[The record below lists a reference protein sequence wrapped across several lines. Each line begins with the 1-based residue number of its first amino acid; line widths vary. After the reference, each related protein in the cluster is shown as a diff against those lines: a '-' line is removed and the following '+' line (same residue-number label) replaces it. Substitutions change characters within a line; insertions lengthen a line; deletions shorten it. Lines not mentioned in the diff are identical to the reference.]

1 MTETKKSVL
10 RDESGRAIQG
20 RSGRKENNLLTYLIL
35 AVFVV
40 IYLCPILW
48 MTLSSFKADAEL
60 FRYPPQLLPDQFS
73 LENYFDAWSRGD
85 FNLYFRNTAVVA
97 VSATVLTVI
106 INTMAGYAFAKY
118 NFPGGTAIFLFF
130 LATLMLPLEVL
141 MIPIFQVV
149 KVFGLYNNFL
159 GLIIP
164 SAATPAGVFLVRQY
178 FLTIPNEIMESA
190 RIDGAS
196 ETKIFLRLMLPLAKP
211 IMSVLAIFFFFWRWN
226 DYMWPLV
233 VIRDSNKYTVQLAL
247 ANFSGQ
253 YAVDWGS
260 LLAMSVLTMIPVLIL
275 FLLFQKQF
283 MKGMVAGAVK
293 G

>member
-1 MTETKKSVL
+1 MPS
-10 RDESGRAIQG
+10 
-20 RSGRKENNLLTYLIL
+20 
-35 AVFVV
+35 
-40 IYLCPILW
+40 
-48 MTLSSFKADAEL
+48 
-60 FRYPPQLLPDQFS
+60 QFS
-73 LENYFDAWSRGD
+73 LENYTDAWNRGD
-85 FNLYFRNTAVVA
+85 FGLYFKNTTIVA
-97 VSATVLTVI
+97 VTATVLTVV

-118 NFPGGTAIFLFF
+118 KFKGSTAIFMMF
-130 LATLMLPLEVL
+130 LATMMLPLEVL

-149 KVFGLYNNFL
+149 RTFHLYNNFW

-196 ETKIFLRLMLPLAKP
+196 ETKIFLRLMIPLAKP
-211 IMSVLAIFFFFWRWN
+211 VMSVLAIFAFLWRWN

-233 VIRDSNKYTVQLAL
+233 VIRDTKKYTVQLAL

-260 LLAMSVLTMIPVLIL
+260 LLAMSVLTMIPVLII
-275 FLLFQKQF
+275 FLIFQKQF

>member
-1 MTETKKSVL
+1 MTETRGKKSCKKV
-10 RDESGRAIQG
+10 RGTA
-20 RSGRKENNLLTYLIL
+20 GRKENNAAAYVVLAFFTAVYL
-35 AVFVV
+35 V
-40 IYLCPILW
+40 PILW
-48 MTLSSFKADAEL
+48 MILSSFKADAEL
-60 FRYPPQLLPDQFS
+60 FAYPPKLLPTQFS
-73 LENYFDAWSRGD
+73 LENYIDAWSRGD
-85 FNLYFRNTAVVA
+85 FGLYFKNTTFVAVV
-97 VSATVLTVI
+97 ATVLTVV

-118 NFPGGTAIFLFF
+118 KFKGSTAIFMMF
-130 LATLMLPLEVL
+130 LATMMLPLEVL

-149 KVFGLYNNFL
+149 RTFHLYNNFW

-196 ETKIFLRLMLPLAKP
+196 ETKIFLRLMIPLAKP
-211 IMSVLAIFFFFWRWN
+211 VMSVLAIFAFLWRWN

-233 VIRDSNKYTVQLAL
+233 VIRDTKKYTVQLAL

-253 YAVDWGS
+253 YSVDWGS
-260 LLAMSVLTMIPVLIL
+260 LLAMSVLTMIPVLII
-275 FLLFQKQF
+275 FLIFQKQF
-283 MKGMVAGAVK
+283 MKGMIAGAVK

>member
-1 MTETKKSVL
+1 MSNAGKAEKRVRGT
-10 RDESGRAIQG
+10 SGRRERNG
-20 RSGRKENNLLTYLIL
+20 LTYLIL
-35 AVFVV
+35 IVFTL
-40 IYLCPILW
+40 IYLIPILW
-48 MTLSSFKADAEL
+48 MVVCSFKPDAEL
-60 FRYPPQLLPDQFS
+60 FVYPPKLFPSEFS
-73 LENYFDAWSRGD
+73 LENYLDAWNRGD
-85 FNLYFRNTAVVA
+85 FGLYFKNTTIVA

-118 NFPGGTAIFLFF
+118 KFRGSTAIFLFF
-130 LATLMLPLEVL
+130 LATMMLPLEVL
-141 MIPIFQVV
+141 MIPIFQVIR
-149 KVFGLYNNFL
+149 VFKLYNNFW

-178 FLTIPNEIMESA
+178 FLTIPNELMESA

-196 ETKIFLRLMLPLAKP
+196 ELKIFLRLMLPLAKP
-211 IMSVLAIFFFFWRWN
+211 VMSVLAIFAFLWRWN

-233 VIRDSNKYTVQLAL
+233 VIRDTQKYTVQLAL

-260 LLAMSVLTMIPVLIL
+260 LLAMSVLTMIPVLII
-275 FLLFQKQF
+275 FVIFQKQF

>member
-1 MTETKKSVL
+1 MINTRKKT
-10 RDESGRAIQG
+10 DGKKIKGTAGRREHNAVAYIV
-20 RSGRKENNLLTYLIL
+20 LIL
-35 AVFVV
+35 FTAV
-40 IYLCPILW
+40 YLVPILW
-48 MTLSSFKADAEL
+48 MILSSFKADSEL
-60 FRYPPQLLPDQFS
+60 FAYPPKLLPSQFS
-73 LENYFDAWSRGD
+73 LENYTDAWNRGD
-85 FNLYFRNTAVVA
+85 FGLYFKNTTIVA
-97 VSATVLTVI
+97 VTATVLTVV

-118 NFPGGTAIFLFF
+118 KFKGSTAIFMMF
-130 LATLMLPLEVL
+130 LATMMLPLEVL

-149 KVFGLYNNFL
+149 RTFHLYNNFW

-196 ETKIFLRLMLPLAKP
+196 ETKIFLRLMIRLAKP
-211 IMSVLAIFFFFWRWN
+211 VMSVLAIFAFLWRWN

-233 VIRDSNKYTVQLAL
+233 VIRDTKKYTVQLAL

-260 LLAMSVLTMIPVLIL
+260 LLAMSVLTMIPVLII
-275 FLLFQKQF
+275 FLIFQKQF

>member
-1 MTETKKSVL
+1 MINTRKKT
-10 RDESGRAIQG
+10 DGKKIKGTAGRREHNAVAYIV
-20 RSGRKENNLLTYLIL
+20 LIL
-35 AVFVV
+35 FTAV
-40 IYLCPILW
+40 YLVPILW
-48 MTLSSFKADAEL
+48 MILSSFKADSEL
-60 FRYPPQLLPDQFS
+60 FAYPPKLLPSQFS
-73 LENYFDAWSRGD
+73 LENYTDAWNRGD
-85 FNLYFRNTAVVA
+85 FGLYFKNTTIVA
-97 VSATVLTVI
+97 VTATVLTVV
-106 INTMAGYAFAKY
+106 INTMAGYASAKY
-118 NFPGGTAIFLFF
+118 KFKGSTAIFMMF
-130 LATLMLPLEVL
+130 LATMMLPLEVL

-149 KVFGLYNNFL
+149 RTFHLYNNFW

-196 ETKIFLRLMLPLAKP
+196 ETKIFLRLMIPLAKP
-211 IMSVLAIFFFFWRWN
+211 VMSVLAIFAFLWRWN

-233 VIRDSNKYTVQLAL
+233 VIRDTKKYTVQLAL

-260 LLAMSVLTMIPVLIL
+260 LLAMSVLTMIPVLII
-275 FLLFQKQF
+275 FLIFQKQF

>member
-1 MTETKKSVL
+1 MNNALTRKK
-10 RDESGRAIQG
+10 RIRGTAGRREHNG
-20 RSGRKENNLLTYLIL
+20 LTYLIL
-35 AVFVV
+35 LLFTM
-40 IYLCPILW
+40 IYLVPILW
-48 MTLSSFKADAEL
+48 MLVCSFKPDAEL
-60 FRYPPQLLPDQFS
+60 FVYPPRLFPTKISF
-73 LENYFDAWSRGD
+73 ENYIDAWNRGD
-85 FNLYFRNTAVVA
+85 FGLYFKNTTIVA
-97 VSATVLTVI
+97 VSATILTVV

-118 NFPGGTAIFLFF
+118 KFRGSTAIFLFF
-130 LATLMLPLEVL
+130 LATMMLPLEVL
-141 MIPIFQVV
+141 MIPIFQVIR
-149 KVFGLYNNFL
+149 VFKMYNNFW

-178 FLTIPNEIMESA
+178 FLTIPNELMESA

-211 IMSVLAIFFFFWRWN
+211 VMSVLAIFAFLWRWN

-233 VIRDSNKYTVQLAL
+233 VIRDTQKYTVQLAL

-260 LLAMSVLTMIPVLIL
+260 LLAMSVLTMIPVLVI
-275 FLLFQKQF
+275 FLIFQKQF
-283 MKGMVAGAVK
+283 MKGMVAGAIK

>member
-1 MTETKKSVL
+1 MNNTAMQEKRIRGTA
-10 RDESGRAIQG
+10 GRRERNG
-20 RSGRKENNLLTYLIL
+20 LTYLIL
-35 AVFVV
+35 IVFTL
-40 IYLCPILW
+40 IYLIPILW
-48 MTLSSFKADAEL
+48 MAVSSFKPDAEL
-60 FRYPPQLLPDQFS
+60 FAYPPKLFPSHFS
-73 LENYFDAWSRGD
+73 FENYIDAWNRGD
-85 FNLYFRNTAVVA
+85 FGLYFKNTTIVA
-97 VSATVLTVI
+97 VSATVLTVV

-118 NFPGGTAIFLFF
+118 KFRGSTAIFLFF
-130 LATLMLPLEVL
+130 LATMMLPLEVL
-141 MIPIFQVV
+141 MIPIFQVIR
-149 KVFGLYNNFL
+149 VFKLYNNFW

-178 FLTIPNEIMESA
+178 FLTIPNELMESA

-196 ETKIFLRLMLPLAKP
+196 ETKILLRLMLPLAKP
-211 IMSVLAIFFFFWRWN
+211 VMSVLAVFAFLWRWN

-233 VIRDSNKYTVQLAL
+233 VIRDTQKYTVQLAL

-260 LLAMSVLTMIPVLIL
+260 LLAMSVLTMIPVLII
-275 FLLFQKQF
+275 FLIFQKQF

>member
-1 MTETKKSVL
+1 MSKRAKVVDPQEKKVK
-10 RDESGRAIQG
+10 GTA
-20 RSGRKENNLLTYLIL
+20 GRKESHLLTYLLLI
-35 AVFVV
+35 VFTA
-40 IYLCPILW
+40 IYLVPIIW
-48 MTLSSFKADAEL
+48 MTLSSFKPDSEL
-60 FRYPPQLLPDQFS
+60 FRYPPSLFPSRFS
-73 LENYFDAWSRGD
+73 LENYLDAWSRGD
-85 FNLYFRNTAVVA
+85 FGLYFKNTTIVA
-97 VSATVLTVI
+97 VSATILTVV

-118 NFPGGTAIFLFF
+118 KFRGSTGLFMMF

-149 KVFGLYNNFL
+149 RTFGLYNNFL

-178 FLTIPNEIMESA
+178 FLTIPNELMESA

-196 ETKIFLRLMLPLAKP
+196 ETKIFLRLMIPLARP
-211 IMSVLAIFFFFWRWN
+211 VMSVLAIFAFLWRWN

-233 VIRDSNKYTVQLAL
+233 VIRDTQKYTVQLAL

-260 LLAMSVLTMIPVLIL
+260 LLAMSVLTMIPVLII
-275 FLLFQKQF
+275 FLIFQKQF

>member
-1 MTETKKSVL
+1 MGNQAETRRKKKK
-10 RDESGRAIQG
+10 RGT
-20 RSGRKENNLLTYLIL
+20 SGRKEKHVFTYIILI
-35 AVFVV
+35 VFTL
-40 IYLCPILW
+40 IYLVPIVW
-48 MTLSSFKADAEL
+48 MTLSSFKSDAEL
-60 FRYPPQLLPDQFS
+60 FAYPPTLFPSTFS
-73 LENYFDAWSRGD
+73 LENYFDAWGRGD
-85 FNLYFRNTAVVA
+85 FGLYFKNTTIVA
-97 VSATVLTVI
+97 VSATVLTVV

-118 NFPGGTAIFLFF
+118 RFKGSTVIFMMF

-149 KVFGLYNNFL
+149 RTFHLYNNFL

-178 FLTIPNEIMESA
+178 FLTIPNELMESA

-196 ETKIFLRLMLPLAKP
+196 ETKILLRLMLPLAKP
-211 IMSVLAIFFFFWRWN
+211 VMSVLAIFAFLWRWN
-226 DYMWPLV
+226 DY
-233 VIRDSNKYTVQLAL
+233 DTQKYTVQLAL

-260 LLAMSVLTMIPVLIL
+260 LLAMSVLTMIPVLII
-275 FLLFQKQF
+275 FLIFQKQF

>member
-1 MTETKKSVL
+1 MINTRKKT
-10 RDESGRAIQG
+10 DGKKIKGTAGRREHNAVAYIV
-20 RSGRKENNLLTYLIL
+20 LIL
-35 AVFVV
+35 FTAV
-40 IYLCPILW
+40 YLVPILW
-48 MTLSSFKADAEL
+48 MILSSFKADSEL
-60 FRYPPQLLPDQFS
+60 FAYPPKLLPSQFS
-73 LENYFDAWSRGD
+73 LENYTDAWNRGD
-85 FNLYFRNTAVVA
+85 FGLYFKNTTIVA
-97 VSATVLTVI
+97 VTATVLTVV

-118 NFPGGTAIFLFF
+118 KFKGSTAIFMMF
-130 LATLMLPLEVL
+130 LATMMLPLEVL

-149 KVFGLYNNFL
+149 RTFHLYNNFW

-196 ETKIFLRLMLPLAKP
+196 ETKIFLRLMIPLAKP
-211 IMSVLAIFFFFWRWN
+211 VMSVLAIFAFLWRWN

-233 VIRDSNKYTVQLAL
+233 VIRDTKKYTVQLAL

-260 LLAMSVLTMIPVLIL
+260 LLAMSVLTMIPVLII
-275 FLLFQKQF
+275 FLIFQKQF

>member
-1 MTETKKSVL
+1 MINTRKKT
-10 RDESGRAIQG
+10 DGKKIKGTAGRREHNAVAYIV
-20 RSGRKENNLLTYLIL
+20 LIL
-35 AVFVV
+35 FTAV
-40 IYLCPILW
+40 YLVPILW
-48 MTLSSFKADAEL
+48 MILSSFKADSEL
-60 FRYPPQLLPDQFS
+60 FAYPPKLLPSQFS
-73 LENYFDAWSRGD
+73 LENYTDAWNRGD
-85 FNLYFRNTAVVA
+85 FGLYFKNTTIVA
-97 VSATVLTVI
+97 VTATVLTVV

-118 NFPGGTAIFLFF
+118 KFKGSTAIFMMF
-130 LATLMLPLEVL
+130 LATMMLPLEVL

-149 KVFGLYNNFL
+149 RTFHLYNNFW

-196 ETKIFLRLMLPLAKP
+196 ETKIFLRLMIPLAKP
-211 IMSVLAIFFFFWRWN
+211 VMRLICIFAFLWRWN

-233 VIRDSNKYTVQLAL
+233 VIRDTKKYTVQLAL

-260 LLAMSVLTMIPVLIL
+260 LLAMSVLTMIPVLII
-275 FLLFQKQF
+275 FLIFQKQF

>member
-1 MTETKKSVL
+1 MINTRKKT
-10 RDESGRAIQG
+10 DGKKIKGTAGRREHNAVAYIV
-20 RSGRKENNLLTYLIL
+20 LIL
-35 AVFVV
+35 FTAV
-40 IYLCPILW
+40 YLVPILW
-48 MTLSSFKADAEL
+48 MILSSFKADSEL
-60 FRYPPQLLPDQFS
+60 FAYPPKLLPSQFS
-73 LENYFDAWSRGD
+73 LENYTDAWNRGD
-85 FNLYFRNTAVVA
+85 FGLYFKNTTIVA
-97 VSATVLTVI
+97 VTATVLTVV

-118 NFPGGTAIFLFF
+118 KFKGSTAIFMMF
-130 LATLMLPLEVL
+130 LATMMLPLEVL

-149 KVFGLYNNFL
+149 RTFHLYNNFW

-164 SAATPAGVFLVRQY
+164 SAATPAGVFLAGQY

-196 ETKIFLRLMLPLAKP
+196 ETKIFLRLMIPLAKP
-211 IMSVLAIFFFFWRWN
+211 VMSVLAIFAFLWRWN

-233 VIRDSNKYTVQLAL
+233 VIRDTKKYTVQLAL

-260 LLAMSVLTMIPVLIL
+260 LLAMSVLTMIPVLII
-275 FLLFQKQF
+275 FLIFQKQF

>member
-1 MTETKKSVL
+1 
-10 RDESGRAIQG
+10 
-20 RSGRKENNLLTYLIL
+20 
-35 AVFVV
+35 
-40 IYLCPILW
+40 
-48 MTLSSFKADAEL
+48 
-60 FRYPPQLLPDQFS
+60 
-73 LENYFDAWSRGD
+73 
-85 FNLYFRNTAVVA
+85 
-97 VSATVLTVI
+97 
-106 INTMAGYAFAKY
+106 
-118 NFPGGTAIFLFF
+118 
-130 LATLMLPLEVL
+130 MLPLEVL

-211 IMSVLAIFFFFWRWN
+211 IMSVLAIFAFLWRWN

>member
-1 MTETKKSVL
+1 MNNTAMQEKRIRGTA
-10 RDESGRAIQG
+10 GRRERNG
-20 RSGRKENNLLTYLIL
+20 LTYLIL
-35 AVFVV
+35 IVFTL
-40 IYLCPILW
+40 IYLIPILW
-48 MTLSSFKADAEL
+48 MAVSSFKPDAEL
-60 FRYPPQLLPDQFS
+60 FVYPPKLFPSHFS
-73 LENYFDAWSRGD
+73 FENYIDAWNRGD
-85 FNLYFRNTAVVA
+85 FGLYFKNTTIVA
-97 VSATVLTVI
+97 VSATVLTVV

-118 NFPGGTAIFLFF
+118 KFRGSTAIFLFF
-130 LATLMLPLEVL
+130 LATMMLPLEVL
-141 MIPIFQVV
+141 MIPIFQVIR
-149 KVFGLYNNFL
+149 VFKLYNNFW

-178 FLTIPNEIMESA
+178 FLTIPNELMESA

-196 ETKIFLRLMLPLAKP
+196 ETKILLRLMLPLAKP
-211 IMSVLAIFFFFWRWN
+211 VMSVLAVFAFLWRWN

-233 VIRDSNKYTVQLAL
+233 VIRDTQKYTVQLAL

-260 LLAMSVLTMIPVLIL
+260 LLAMSVLTMIPVLII
-275 FLLFQKQF
+275 FLIFQKQF

>member
-1 MTETKKSVL
+1 MSNAGKAEKRVRGT
-10 RDESGRAIQG
+10 SGRRERNG
-20 RSGRKENNLLTYLIL
+20 LTYLIL
-35 AVFVV
+35 IVFTM
-40 IYLCPILW
+40 IYLIPILW
-48 MTLSSFKADAEL
+48 MVVCSFKPDAEL
-60 FRYPPQLLPDQFS
+60 FVYPPKLFPTRFS
-73 LENYFDAWSRGD
+73 LENYLDAWNRGD
-85 FNLYFRNTAVVA
+85 FGLYFKNTTIVA
-97 VSATVLTVI
+97 VSATILTVV

-118 NFPGGTAIFLFF
+118 KFRGSTAIFLFF
-130 LATLMLPLEVL
+130 LATMMLPLEVL
-141 MIPIFQVV
+141 MIPIFQVIR
-149 KVFGLYNNFL
+149 VFKLYNNFW

-178 FLTIPNEIMESA
+178 FLTIPNELMESA

-196 ETKIFLRLMLPLAKP
+196 ELKIFLRLMLPLAKP
-211 IMSVLAIFFFFWRWN
+211 VMSVLAIFAFLWRWN

-233 VIRDSNKYTVQLAL
+233 VIRDTQKYTVQLAL

-260 LLAMSVLTMIPVLIL
+260 LLAMSVLTMIPVLII
-275 FLLFQKQF
+275 FVIFQKQF

>member
-1 MTETKKSVL
+1 MSKTGVSIE
-10 RDESGRAIQG
+10 
-20 RSGRKENNLLTYLIL
+20 GRKIRGTAGRRERNGWTYVVLVVFTLIYI
-35 AVFVV
+35 V
-40 IYLCPILW
+40 PILW
-48 MTLSSFKADAEL
+48 MLLSSFKPDAEL
-60 FRYPPQLLPDQFS
+60 FRYPPTLLPENFS
-73 LENYFDAWSRGD
+73 LENYADAWNRGD
-85 FNLYFRNTAVVA
+85 FGLYFKNTTIVA
-97 VSATVLTVI
+97 VSATILTVV
-106 INTMAGYAFAKY
+106 INTMAGYGFAKY
-118 NFPGGTAIFLFF
+118 RFAGSNVIFMLF
-130 LATLMLPLEVL
+130 LATMMLPLEVL

-149 KVFGLYNNFL
+149 RTFHMYNNFW

-178 FLTIPNEIMESA
+178 FLTIPNELMESA

-211 IMSVLAIFFFFWRWN
+211 IMSVLAIFAFLWRWN

-233 VIRDSNKYTVQLAL
+233 VIRDTEKYTVQLAL

-260 LLAMSVLTMIPVLIL
+260 LLAMSVLTMIPVLII
-275 FLLFQKQF
+275 FLIFQKQF

>member
-1 MTETKKSVL
+1 MINTRKKT
-10 RDESGRAIQG
+10 DGNKIKGTAGRREHNAVAYIV
-20 RSGRKENNLLTYLIL
+20 LIL
-35 AVFVV
+35 FTAV
-40 IYLCPILW
+40 YLVPILW
-48 MTLSSFKADAEL
+48 MILSSFKADSEL
-60 FRYPPQLLPDQFS
+60 FAYPPKLLPSQFS
-73 LENYFDAWSRGD
+73 LENYTDAWNRGD
-85 FNLYFRNTAVVA
+85 FGLYFKNTTIVA
-97 VSATVLTVI
+97 VTATVLTVV

-118 NFPGGTAIFLFF
+118 KFKGSTAIFMMF
-130 LATLMLPLEVL
+130 LATMMLPLEVL

-149 KVFGLYNNFL
+149 RTFHLYNNFW

-196 ETKIFLRLMLPLAKP
+196 ETKIFLRLMIPLAKP
-211 IMSVLAIFFFFWRWN
+211 VMSVLAIFAFLWRWN

-233 VIRDSNKYTVQLAL
+233 VIRDTKKYTVQLAL

-260 LLAMSVLTMIPVLIL
+260 LLAMSVLTMIPVLII
-275 FLLFQKQF
+275 FLIFQKQF

>member
-1 MTETKKSVL
+1 
-10 RDESGRAIQG
+10 
-20 RSGRKENNLLTYLIL
+20 
-35 AVFVV
+35 
-40 IYLCPILW
+40 
-48 MTLSSFKADAEL
+48 
-60 FRYPPQLLPDQFS
+60 
-73 LENYFDAWSRGD
+73 
-85 FNLYFRNTAVVA
+85 
-97 VSATVLTVI
+97 
-106 INTMAGYAFAKY
+106 
-118 NFPGGTAIFLFF
+118 
-130 LATLMLPLEVL
+130 
-141 MIPIFQVV
+141 IPIFQVV

-211 IMSVLAIFFFFWRWN
+211 IMSVLAIFAFLWRWN

>member
-1 MTETKKSVL
+1 MSNTGKAEKRVRGT
-10 RDESGRAIQG
+10 SGRRERNG
-20 RSGRKENNLLTYLIL
+20 LTYLIL
-35 AVFVV
+35 IVFML
-40 IYLCPILW
+40 IYLIPILW
-48 MTLSSFKADAEL
+48 MVVCSFKPDAEL
-60 FRYPPQLLPDQFS
+60 FIYPPKLFPSAFS
-73 LENYFDAWSRGD
+73 MENYLDAWNRGD
-85 FNLYFRNTAVVA
+85 FGLYFKNTTIVA
-97 VSATVLTVI
+97 VSATVLTVV

-118 NFPGGTAIFLFF
+118 KFKGSTAIFLFF
-130 LATLMLPLEVL
+130 LATMMLPLEVL
-141 MIPIFQVV
+141 MIPIFQVIR
-149 KVFGLYNNFL
+149 VFRLYNNFW

-178 FLTIPNEIMESA
+178 FLTIPNELMESA

-196 ETKIFLRLMLPLAKP
+196 ERKIFLRLMLPLAKP
-211 IMSVLAIFFFFWRWN
+211 VMSVLAIFAFLWRWN

-233 VIRDSNKYTVQLAL
+233 VIRDTQKYTVQLAL

-260 LLAMSVLTMIPVLIL
+260 LLAMSVLTMIPVLVI
-275 FLLFQKQF
+275 FVIFQKQF